1 MTLSADFDIVIKD
14 GMVID
19 GTGMPRYR
27 ADVGIRAGRVVELGR
42 LAAGDATEVIDASG
56 CIVAPGFIDLHTH
69 YDAQLFWDPFCSI
82 SGWHGVT
89 TVVIGNCGFGFA
101 PVSPSGREHAM
112 RSMTRNEA
120 ISYDAMAAGLPW
132 DWESFPEFLDSVA
145 RTPKAVN
152 VMALAPLGPMLIE
165 VLGRE
170 RAKAGVRPSDDE
182 HTALERL
189 LDVAMDVGAWGWSAQ
204 RMLPDSGLTTQL
216 DHDGTPMVTDVMH
229 DITCIRLAELLG
241 RRREGF
247 IQMTLKTGDIQRD
260 RAHFE
265 DLATA
270 SGRPI
275 LYNTLGAHERA
286 PDSHRDTIAWLD
298 RCRLAGLRVV
308 AQAVTSTF
316 GFTFTL
322 EDFNLFDDSPAW
334 RAIALGPRSQR
345 LAKLADPAHREL
357 MRRHPPA
364 AATAGIDAVRL
375 VHACSPTTAQFEGL
389 AMADIGHR
397 LGCSAADALAE
408 VALAD
413 ELSSTFYVNAASTS
427 IDLINEIVQ
436 YPWAVPGISDGGA
449 HTKFLTAGRYP
460 TELIVEFARD
470 RDYIS
475 LEAAHWRLSQLP
487 AMACGLRGRGTI
499 EVGHPADIIVYD
511 LSELDILP
519 AEVIYDLPGGDWRR
533 VQRAAGYR
541 HVIVNGC
548 RTICDDQALASSP
561 GELLRSALHRSNEW
575 EGTG

>member
-1 MTLSADFDIVIKD
+1 LSTEFDLIIKD
-14 GMVID
+14 GMIVD

-27 ADVGIRAGRVVELGR
+27 ADVGIRDGRVIELGQ
-42 LAAGDATEVIDASG
+42 LATSNAAEIIDAAG

-120 ISYDAMAAGLPW
+120 ISYDAMEAGLPW

-145 RTPKAVN
+145 RTPKAIN
-152 VMALAPLGPMLIE
+152 VVPLAPLGPALIE
-165 VLGRE
+165 VLGLE
-170 RAKAGVRPSDDE
+170 RAKAGVLPSDHE
-182 HTALERL
+182 HAALESL
-189 LDVAMDVGAWGWSAQ
+189 LDVAMDAGAWGWSAQ
-204 RMLPDSGLTTQL
+204 RMLPDSGLATQL

-229 DITCIRLAELLG
+229 DITCIRMAEVLG
-241 RRREGF
+241 RRRAGF
-247 IQMTLKTGDIQRD
+247 IQMTLKTGDIKRD
-260 RAHFE
+260 QAHFE

-270 SGRPI
+270 SGRPV
-275 LYNTLGAHERA
+275 LYNTLGVVERA
-286 PDSHRDTIAWLD
+286 PEAHRETIAWLD
-298 RCRLAGLRVV
+298 RCRSEGLRVV

-322 EDFNLFDDSPAW
+322 EDFNLFDDSPPW
-334 RAIALGPRSQR
+334 RAIAIGPRSQR
-345 LAKLADPAHREL
+345 LAMLADPAHREL
-357 MRRHPPA
+357 MRSHLPS
-364 AATAGIDAVRL
+364 AATAGVDAVRL
-375 VHACSPTTAQFEGL
+375 VHACSPSTVPFEGL
-389 AMADIGHR
+389 SMAEIGQR
-397 LGCSAADALAE
+397 QSCSAADALIDI
-408 VALAD
+408 ALAD
-413 ELSSTFYVNAASTS
+413 ELSSTFYVDAASTS

-436 YPWAVPGISDGGA
+436 YSWAVPGISDGGA

-460 TELIVEFARD
+460 TELIIEFARD

-475 LEAAHWRLSQLP
+475 LEAAHWRLSKLP
-487 AMACGLRGRGTI
+487 ALVCGLHDRGTI

-511 LSELDILP
+511 LSELEILP
-519 AEVIYDLPGGDWRR
+519 AVVTYDLPGGDWRR

-548 RTICDDQALASSP
+548 RTMCDDQALASRP
-561 GELLRSALHRSNEW
+561 GELLRSAGRQGSDR
-575 EGTG
+575 EGAR